1 MAHLHKKMKKGRPY
15 YYVREIRRIDGK
27 PTVVSQIYLG
37 SVETIAAKFKDAG
50 EAARPVEIHA
60 EEYGSIF
67 VANELERELGTIE
80 MIDAI
85 VPKSKRGT
93 GPSVGE
99 YFYFAWVNRLIEPK
113 SKRALEEWY
122 GRTSVQQIH
131 PVQVDLLTSQQ
142 YWKKW
147 DRVSEDA
154 VEKIGQAF
162 FRKVW
167 AMQKLPPECVV
178 FDTTNYF
185 TFMASDTESDLC
197 QRGHNKQSRHNLR
210 QVGLALL
217 VDRATQLPLYY
228 RAYEGNKHDSKVFQQ
243 IIDEMFGVLLGFN
256 QTKQRLTI
264 VFDKG
269 MNGDENIESID
280 DQSRIHFI
288 TTYSP
293 YFVEDLATTELKY
306 FAPITTRSNQ
316 KLTAAGHADDNSTAY
331 RTKRELWGK
340 ERTVVVTH
348 NPATMRKKQYAL
360 ARKLDAVRD
369 ALLEFRRNY
378 REARPQ
384 WRDPEQIQER
394 YQRLCERLHIG
405 SQYYSLEFGDRRRA
419 PEMSFRKDD
428 YQIKKTEAV
437 FGRNIIVTDNDDW
450 STDEI
455 VQLSLDRYF
464 VEKQFRASKSSRH
477 VNVNPFFHWTD
488 SKIRCQLLTCV
499 IALTALRL
507 LELKLA
513 ASGVLT
519 PSGAQ
524 SGRAVIEEMRAL
536 RAVMLWYPG
545 KKAAERV
552 IETPTKTQSEVL
564 RALGWQIGGSGV
576 LQPIAP

>member
-15 YYVREIRRIDGK
+15 YYVREMQRIDGK

-37 SVETIAAKFKDAG
+37 SVENIAAKFKESAAAG
-50 EAARPVEIHA
+50 RPVEIRA
-60 EEYGSIF
+60 EEFGSLFI
-67 VANELERELGTIE
+67 ANELERLLGTIE
-80 MIDAI
+80 IIDSI
-85 VPKSKRGT
+85 VPKGRSA

-99 YFYFAWVNRLIEPK
+99 YFYFAWVNRLIDPK

-122 GRTSVQQIH
+122 GRTAVQH
-131 PVQVDLLTSQQ
+131 LRPVQIELLTSQQ

-154 VEKIGQAF
+154 IEKIGKAF
-162 FRKVW
+162 FHKVW
-167 AMQKLPPECVV
+167 TLQQLPPECVV

-185 TFMASDTESDLC
+185 TYMASDTESDLC
-197 QRGHNKQSRHNLR
+197 QRGHNKASKHHLR

-217 VDRATQLPLYY
+217 VDRTTQLPLYY
-228 RAYEGNKHDSKVFQQ
+228 RPYEGNRHDSKVFQQ
-243 IIDEMFGVLLGFN
+243 VIDEMFGVLLGFN

-269 MNGDENIESID
+269 MNSDENIEAID

-306 FAPITTRSNQ
+306 FAPVAIRSNV
-316 KLTAAGHADDNSTAY
+316 AREENGHKDDNVTAY

-340 ERTVVVTH
+340 ERTIVVTH
-348 NPATMRKKQYAL
+348 NPVTMRKKRYTL
-360 ARKLDAVRD
+360 ARKLEVVRES
-369 ALLEFRRNY
+369 LLEFRRNY
-378 REARPQ
+378 RDAKPH
-384 WRDPEQIQER
+384 WRDPDQITER

-405 SQYYSLEFGDRRRA
+405 SQYYKLEFGDRRRA

-450 STDEI
+450 TTDEI

-464 VEKQFRASKSSRH
+464 VEKQFRASKAGRH
-477 VNVNPFFHWTD
+477 VNINPFFHWTD

-499 IALTALRL
+499 IALTALRI
-507 LELKLA
+507 LELKIA
-513 ASGVLT
+513 ASGVST
-519 PSGAQ
+519 RWKSQ
-524 SGRAVIEEMRAL
+524 SGRAVLEEMRAL
-536 RAVMLWYPG
+536 HSLLLWYPS
-545 KKAAERV
+545 KKTAERV
-552 IETPTKTQSEVL
+552 VEMPTKTQAEVL
-564 RALGWQIGGSGV
+564 RAFGWQVSAGGV
-576 LQPIAP
+576 LQQASV